1 MTKIRNYELYVTTT
15 GLTWEMVFN
24 ANFINYG
31 WFGDAY
37 EIAKAAGYPYIAF
50 NDLVYRVRDDGWS
63 STDFT
68 TDDIK

>member
-31 WFGDAY
+31 WFGDDKVLSH
-37 EIAKAAGYPYIAF
+37 IQLIIG
-50 NDLVYRVRDDGWS
+50 
-63 STDFT
+63 
-68 TDDIK
+68 